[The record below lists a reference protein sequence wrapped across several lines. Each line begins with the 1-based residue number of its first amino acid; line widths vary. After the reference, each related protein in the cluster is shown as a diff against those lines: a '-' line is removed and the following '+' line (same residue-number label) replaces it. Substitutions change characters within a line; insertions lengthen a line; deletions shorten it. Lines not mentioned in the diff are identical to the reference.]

1 MGGHVYLITRLTE
14 KPDLYVHGQHLV
26 AYLWW
31 VLVHTKFY
39 IEQGGRYYD
48 ITPVR
53 KTTTASVSTI
63 NLARTDGSATI
74 TVTDTGHGAE
84 IGDFVTFAGFTTLG
98 GGITADVLNTEHEI
112 TAVTSANVYTFYS
125 FSYFYRCG

>member
-1 MGGHVYLITRLTE
+1 MGVGTHKVYR
-14 KPDLYVHGQHLV
+14 
-26 AYLWW
+26 
-31 VLVHTKFY
+31 
-39 IEQGGRYYD
+39 EQGGRYYD

-74 TVTDTGHGAE
+74 TVTDTAAWGRGR
-84 IGDFVTFAGFTTLG
+84 DFVTFAGFTTLG

-112 TAVTSANVYTFYS
+112 TAVTSANVYTFG